1 MKAGFHGTTGLTNA
15 CLKRM
20 IDLYIIPR
28 LLYGLESLIV
38 TEKQK
43 TLLETAYRDLL
54 KRIQALPQRT
64 ANEAP
69 YLLFHSTTA
78 EGTLDIRTLT
88 FFGKIINDSS
98 SILHQICIRQ
108 LATKELSSNSWFIS
122 IVKLTFKYGLPSPH
136 DVIQNPMKYNT
147 WKRLVKKTVH
157 MFWKEELETAAKEKP
172 TLQLIHQEI
181 PSWEHVEMNPY
192 AVDRARLQ
200 ARILTETFTLQ
211 KHRAKFYK
219 ESPNCRLCLLEP
231 EDSAHMLLRCPALQL
246 TRCSALLPVYQ
257 RIQDIGNQPPRS
269 ENELLEI
276 LLGFSRDAGIYK
288 LASNACYAITH
299 LRQSLYSN
307 QV

>member
-1 MKAGFHGTTGLTNA
+1 
-15 CLKRM
+15 
-20 IDLYIIPR
+20 
-28 LLYGLESLIV
+28 
-38 TEKQK
+38 
-43 TLLETAYRDLL
+43 
-54 KRIQALPQRT
+54 
-64 ANEAP
+64 
-69 YLLFHSTTA
+69 
-78 EGTLDIRTLT
+78 
-88 FFGKIINDSS
+88 
-98 SILHQICIRQ
+98 
-108 LATKELSSNSWFIS
+108 
-122 IVKLTFKYGLPSPH
+122 
-136 DVIQNPMKYNT
+136 
-147 WKRLVKKTVH
+147 